1 MSRPEI
7 GAGDIAI
14 ELDGE
19 DVVLRPSL
27 KAATSLSRGYGGI
40 VNLINKCG
48 VYDFDTIVAVVT
60 AGLGVQSKDIPDK
73 CWRTGM
79 IELAPMCIRYLH
91 VLANGGRAPAEEGAE
106 DTAPL
111 TETSSQ

>member
-7 GAGDIAI
+7 GAGDIVI

-19 DVVLRPSL
+19 EVTLRPTL
-27 KAATSLSRGYGGI
+27 KAAMSLSRSAGGI

-79 IELAPMCIRYLH
+79 IELAPVCIRYLH
-91 VLANGGRAPAEEGAE
+91 VLANGGRSPSDEGDKQE
-106 DTAPL
+106 APL